1 MRHFSHKIGYIC
13 MFFLMLGV
21 FTVLTSHVYAQ
32 ATQTSQSKEQ
42 LQQQIDER
50 ARLIQDLEKEI
61 KQYSELADKTS
72 AAAQTLSGYIKSL
85 ERQVSSI
92 TADIKKSQV
101 SIDKSN
107 LEIKQISNEITGNI
121 EQLARMKAAMVEMLY
136 TQYQSDDINIIEN
149 LLANKNLL
157 SSVQDIDHLQVIQSE
172 IDNLSKGV
180 MKEKNALEVNKI
192 EEQKRRLAL
201 ETEKNNLQVKQKSL
215 DITRAEQKKEL
226 DVTKNQEKTY
236 QAIIADKKKKKIAFE
251 KEMFDYENKLKYVL
265 NPGSIPKANTSALG
279 WPLSNVFITQKFGKT
294 NASGRLY
301 VSGTHN
307 GVDFRAPVGT
317 PILSA
322 GNGRVAGTGNTD
334 ADCKGVSFG
343 KWILIKYDNGLA
355 STYGHL
361 SNISVSPGQTVI
373 AGEVVGYSGNTGYST
388 GPHLHVSMYPADAVN
403 PVTRPSASCPGVSM
417 TMPVSAVSA
426 YLDPL
431 VYFPK

>member
-1 MRHFSHKIGYIC
+1 MRRLGISFIC
-13 MFFLMLGV
+13 FVCVGV
-21 FTVLTSHVYAQ
+21 FTVLTTHIYAQ
-32 ATQTSQSKEQ
+32 TAQTTTQSKEQ
-42 LQQQIDER
+42 LQAQIDER

-61 KQYSELADKTS
+61 KLYSELADKTS
-72 AAAQTLSGYIKSL
+72 KEAKTLNTYIRGL
-85 ERQVSSI
+85 ENQVGAI

-107 LEIKQISNEITGNI
+107 LELKQISTEITGNE
-121 EQLARMKAAMVEMLY
+121 EQLARMKAAIMETLY
-136 TQYQSDDINIIEN
+136 MQYISDNINIIEN
-149 LLANKNLL
+149 LLANRNLL
-157 SSVQDIDHLQVIQSE
+157 ASVQDIDQLQIIQSE
-172 IDNLSKGV
+172 IETLSKNIR
-180 MKEKNALEVNKI
+180 KEKDALEANKT
-192 EEQKRRLAL
+192 EEQKRKLAL

-226 DVTKNQEKTY
+226 EITKNQEKNY
-236 QAIIADKKKKKIAFE
+236 QAILEDKKKKKVAFE
-251 KEMFDYENKLKYVL
+251 KELFDYENRLKYVL
-265 NPGSIPKANTSALG
+265 DPSSIPKANNSALT
-279 WPLSNVFITQKFGKT
+279 WPLANVFITQRFGRT
-294 NASGRLY
+294 SASGRLY

-307 GVDFRAPVGT
+307 GVDFRAAVGT
-317 PILSA
+317 PVLSA

-334 ADCKGVSFG
+334 AVCRGVSFG

-355 STYGHL
+355 TTYGHL
-361 SNISVSPGQTVI
+361 SNIAVAPGQAVL

-388 GPHLHVSMYPADAVN
+388 GPHLHVSMYPADAVR

>member
-1 MRHFSHKIGYIC
+1 MRRSGIYFIC
-13 MFFLMLGV
+13 FVFVGV
-21 FTVLTSHVYAQ
+21 FTVLTTHIYAQ
-32 ATQTSQSKEQ
+32 ATQATTESKEQ
-42 LQQQIDER
+42 LQAQIDER
-50 ARLIQDLEKEI
+50 ARLIQDLEREI
-61 KQYSELADKTS
+61 KQYAELADKTS
-72 AAAQTLSGYIKSL
+72 AAAKTLSGYIKGL
-85 ERQVSSI
+85 ENQVGAIS
-92 TADIKKSQV
+92 ADIKKSQV

-107 LEIKQISNEITGNI
+107 LEIKQISIEITGNE
-121 EQLARMKAAMVEMLY
+121 EQLARMKAAIIETLY
-136 TQYQSDDINIIEN
+136 VQYMSDDINIIEN
-149 LLANKNLL
+149 LLANRNLL
-157 SSVQDIDHLQVIQSE
+157 TSVQDIDHLQIIQTE
-172 IDNLSKGV
+172 IDNLSKGIR
-180 MKEKNALEVNKI
+180 KEKDTLEVNKT
-192 EEQKRRLAL
+192 EEQKRKLAL

-215 DITRAEQKKEL
+215 DITKAEQKKEL
-226 DVTKNQEKTY
+226 EITKNQEKNY
-236 QAIIADKKKKKIAFE
+236 QSILEDKKKKKIAFE
-251 KEMFDYENKLKYVL
+251 KELFEYENKLKYVL
-265 NPGSIPKANTSALG
+265 DPGSIPKANNSALS
-279 WPLSNVFITQKFGKT
+279 WPLANVFITQKFGKT

-307 GVDFRAPVGT
+307 GVDFRAAVGT

-361 SNISVSPGQTVI
+361 SNISVSPGQTVK

-388 GPHLHVSMYPADAVN
+388 GPHLHVSMYAADAVN